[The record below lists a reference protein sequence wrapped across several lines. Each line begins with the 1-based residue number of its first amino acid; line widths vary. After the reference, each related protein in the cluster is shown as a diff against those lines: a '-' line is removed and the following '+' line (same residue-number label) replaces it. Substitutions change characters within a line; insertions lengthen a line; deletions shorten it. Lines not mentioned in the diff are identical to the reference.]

1 MSYGSYD
8 SPERVQQ
15 RQIEELNRTLKTI
28 QNERLRARAM
38 SSLAEKLL
46 SRWSEHVAKGAGKN
60 WTFWKRHHKDEG
72 VEKFVLS
79 DEERDAFGQ
88 WLKEHAEK
96 LSAHASR
103 LEARIAAGAAEQE
116 KSK

>member
-38 SSLAEKLL
+38 SSLADKLL

-60 WTFWKRHHKDEG
+60 WTFWRRHHKDEG

-79 DEERDAFGQ
+79 DEERVAFGQ
-88 WLKEHAEK
+88 WLSDHSNKLSEHANK
-96 LSAHASR
+96 
-103 LEARIAAGAAEQE
+103 LEARLAAGAAEQ
-116 KSK
+116 KG